1 MNERRSQNSSDTL
14 NVRER
19 VQAAILFLRENNGL
33 KAVTVSAVCR
43 AAGVSRAN
51 LYQHHRDIVDEISQ
65 SARTA
70 PAESASKNGGARR
83 VKGTDQDV
91 SELQHR
97 LRESEA
103 KYRAVLYVCLEQQ
116 AELVALRQELE
127 SQLASQMPGART
139 RTMKRK

>member
-43 AAGVSRAN
+43 AAGVSRAS

-70 PAESASKNGGARR
+70 PAESASETGGSRR
-83 VKGTDQDV
+83 VKGIDQHV

-103 KYRAVLYVCLEQQ
+103 RYRAVLYVCLEQQ

-127 SQLASQMPGART
+127 SQLASRMPGART